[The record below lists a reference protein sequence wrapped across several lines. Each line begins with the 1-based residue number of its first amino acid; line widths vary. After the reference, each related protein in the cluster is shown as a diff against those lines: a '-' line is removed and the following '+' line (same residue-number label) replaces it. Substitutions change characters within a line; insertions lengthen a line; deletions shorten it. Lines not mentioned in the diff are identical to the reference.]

1 MCDTTDSWLAGEI
14 QRLRLELLDER
25 YARYRLPSAE
35 LDQAMVR
42 SLRDYGQLS
51 PIVVCRREETPVLID
66 GFKRLRAS
74 RRIEGMTT
82 LFARR
87 IDADEAAAK
96 AAIYG
101 LNQIGR
107 RPCELEE
114 AWIVHSLVREDG
126 LPQLQVAEMLGR
138 HKSWVCRRL
147 ALLEKLVEEAR
158 DDLRLGLLSV
168 SAARQ
173 LIRLPAGNQTELM
186 AAMRRRSLNATELE
200 GVTDLLLA
208 SATVEQKQFIL
219 GDPRKALRQTKGPWT
234 TSWDPRLSVS
244 GNRVSK
250 QLGVLLDRLGRIEN
264 WLLHRGLTELNAV
277 DRPVLGPGFE
287 RLARDAMSVAVLAEQ
302 LAGEINRPGT
312 ENDQIVET
320 SDGQGE
326 SNDHEGVHA

>member
-1 MCDTTDSWLAGEI
+1 MGPFHQRKHVKRHTMCDTTDSWPAGEI
-14 QRLRLELLDER
+14 RRLRPELLDER
-25 YARYRLPSAE
+25 YSRYRLPSAE

-51 PIVVCRREETPVLID
+51 PIVVCRREEAPVLID

-126 LPQLQVAEMLGR
+126 LSQLQVAELLGR

-147 ALLEKLVEEAR
+147 ALLEKLIEQAR

-173 LIRLPAGNQTELM
+173 LIRLPAGNQAELM
-186 AAMRRRSLNATELE
+186 AAMRRRSLSATELE

-208 SATVEQKQFIL
+208 SATAQQKQFIL
-219 GDPRKALRQTKGPWT
+219 GDPRKALRQAKGPWT

-264 WLLHRGLTELNAV
+264 WLLHRGLTDLNVA
-277 DRPVLGPGFE
+277 DRPVLGPGFQ
-287 RLARDAMSVAVLAEQ
+287 RLGRDAMSVGVLAEQ
-302 LAGEINRPGT
+302 LAGEINRPGVKS
-312 ENDQIVET
+312 QY
-320 SDGQGE
+320 SR
-326 SNDHEGVHA
+326 